1 MESEKLNLFF
11 STLDRA
17 LEDDPSR
24 FENLDADWLGHLQA
38 QAGRTYQ
45 QLPVPNFKEKS
56 WSKFSGL
63 EINGKFSRIA
73 NPKITNSSLDEKGEN
88 LSARIIVCETD
99 IRFEVGA
106 QAAQQGLVVCSLE
119 EAAEKH
125 ARLLASSLTLA
136 EVGNED
142 KLAAFN
148 AAASRHGF
156 LLYVPRN
163 VQLEKAVEILVQ
175 SERDNVVFPTSVW
188 IILEQQAQASVILRQ
203 TSMNEDHKTAITS
216 LVLALDLREDASLH
230 LLEAQQYNRGVWTL
244 STKASRLASGASLDQ
259 FVLDLGSTVN
269 KRVLTATLQGDGSQA
284 SITGIYTRR
293 ATRFI
298 STTHIRTTTLHT
310 PPATCCSTVCWTA
323 AHMRCG
329 RAMCTWRPAP
339 RARMDSR
346 STATCC
352 WMKQPTRNPFRDWRS
367 SRDDVRCSHA
377 VTLSSVDPE
386 QMFFLESRG
395 IGPAEA
401 KELIVSGFLEAASNR
416 MKDQTLQEI
425 IREAVK

>member
-230 LLEAQQYNRGVWTL
+230 LLEAQQYNRGVWTFINE
-244 STKASRLASGASLDQ
+244 ASRLASGASLDQ

-284 SITGIYTRR
+284 SITGIYTPQSDQVYIYDTHQNHN
-293 ATRFI
+293 A
-298 STTHIRTTTLHT
+298 SHTTSDLLFNGVLDGSSYALWKGNVYVAAGTKGADGFQINRNLLLDE
-310 PPATCCSTVCWTA
+310 A
-323 AHMRCG
+323 AHAESIPG
-329 RAMCTWRPAP
+329 LEIIA
-339 RARMDSR
+339 
-346 STATCC
+346 
-352 WMKQPTRNPFRDWRS
+352 
-367 SRDDVRCSHA
+367 DDVRCSHA